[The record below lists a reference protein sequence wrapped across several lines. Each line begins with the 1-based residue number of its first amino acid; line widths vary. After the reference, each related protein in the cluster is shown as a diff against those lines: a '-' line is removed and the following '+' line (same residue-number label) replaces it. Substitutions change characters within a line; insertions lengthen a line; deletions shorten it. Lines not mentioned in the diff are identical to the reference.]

1 MGITNRIGRVKVEH
15 SERAHGKSGYTLVKL
30 LQLWS
35 NMSTGFSIFPLRLS
49 LIMGLTLSLLGF
61 ILAIYFFIERIVDNT
76 IPSGFATLIISVII
90 FSGTILISLGLIGE
104 YVGRIFISLNKKPQ
118 FIIRESWPNKK
129 K

>member
-1 MGITNRIGRVKVEH
+1 
-15 SERAHGKSGYTLVKL
+15 
-30 LQLWS
+30 
-35 NMSTGFSIFPLRLS
+35 
-49 LIMGLTLSLLGF
+49 MGLTLSLLGF